1 MDADPR
7 KPKRAVKILLAPL
20 ILLNKGLDKLLSKA
34 LPATA
39 TTTRKKPRRTTLCLW
54 SMRATNTANLEDE
67 SAQLINNV
75 FEFGDLVASDVM
87 THRKNIVGV
96 DVNSSL
102 DDIVYIALEKGFSRI
117 PVYKENIDAIVGII
131 IVKDLLCLVGNENK
145 DKLKIEDFLREA
157 VYVPESCS
165 CSDVFKFL
173 TNLKSGMG
181 IVIDEYGGTAGII
194 TLEDIIES
202 IMGNIEDEYDEEK
215 GYDNP
220 PARTAHTRSAV
231 RPIPKMYSNCSG
243 YELEED
249 HEYDTIAGFVTDLLG
264 YIPEEEGE
272 HPKVRYKDIIFKVIE
287 VHDNCISKLIVRPCK
302 EEKNLRLSRRKQHIS
317 GSNIIPQFRMGLR
330 YFCYIFYFT
339 ENLYMVVKL
348 YCSPAL

>member
-34 LPATA
+34 LGDSYYDKEE
-39 TTTRKKPRRTTLCLW
+39 TTQDNIM
-54 SMRATNTANLEDE
+54 SMVDAGNEYGNLEDE
-67 SAQLINNV
+67 SAQMINNV

-157 VYVPESCS
+157 VYVPESCMTEVV
-165 CSDVFKFL
+165 DLPTPPFP
-173 TNLKSGMG
+173 
-181 IVIDEYGGTAGII
+181 EATA
-194 TLEDIIES
+194 
-202 IMGNIEDEYDEEK
+202 
-215 GYDNP
+215 
-220 PARTAHTRSAV
+220 
-231 RPIPKMYSNCSG
+231 
-243 YELEED
+243 
-249 HEYDTIAGFVTDLLG
+249 
-264 YIPEEEGE
+264 
-272 HPKVRYKDIIFKVIE
+272 IIFFTPGTS
-287 VHDNCISKLIVRPCK
+287 HFS
-302 EEKNLRLSRRKQHIS
+302 SS
-317 GSNIIPQFRMGLR
+317 GFSDGAAF
-330 YFCYIFYFT
+330 
-339 ENLYMVVKL
+339 
-348 YCSPAL
+348 SPV

>member
-1 MDADPR
+1 MDSDAR
-7 KPKRAVKILLAPL
+7 KPGKAVKILLSPL

-34 LPATA
+34 LGESYYDKDD
-39 TTTRKKPRRTTLCLW
+39 TTQDNIM
-54 SMRATNTANLEDE
+54 SMVDAGNEYGNLEDE

-96 DVNSSL
+96 EINSSL

-117 PVYKENIDAIVGII
+117 PVFKDSIDAIVGII
-131 IVKDLLCLVGNENK
+131 IVKDLLCLVGNDNK
-145 DKLKIEDFLREA
+145 DNLKIDDFLREA

-165 CSDVFKFL
+165 CSDAFKFL

-181 IVIDEYGGTAGII
+181 VVIDEYGGTAGII

-202 IMGNIEDEYDEEK
+202 IMGNIEDEYDEERELIIK
-215 GYDNP
+215 
-220 PARTAHTRSAV
+220 RSGGAYEIDGEADPEEV
-231 RPIPKMYSNCSG
+231 LELFG
-243 YELEED
+243 YELED
-249 HEYDTIAGFVTDLLG
+249 NHEYDTIAGFVTDLLG

-302 EEKNLRLSRRKQHIS
+302 EDEL
-317 GSNIIPQFRMGLR
+317 
-330 YFCYIFYFT
+330 
-339 ENLYMVVKL
+339 KL
-348 YCSPAL
+348 EPKETTHFGQ

>member
-1 MDADPR
+1 MDSDAR
-7 KPKRAVKILLAPL
+7 KPGKAVKILLSPL

-34 LPATA
+34 LGESYYDKDD
-39 TTTRKKPRRTTLCLW
+39 TTQDNIM
-54 SMRATNTANLEDE
+54 SMVDAGNEYGNLEDE

-96 DVNSSL
+96 EINSSL

-117 PVYKENIDAIVGII
+117 PVFKDSIDAIVGII
-131 IVKDLLCLVGNENK
+131 IVKDLLCLVGNDNK
-145 DKLKIEDFLREA
+145 DNLKIDDFLREA

-165 CSDVFKFL
+165 CSDAFKFL

-181 IVIDEYGGTAGII
+181 VVIDEYGGTAGII

-202 IMGNIEDEYDEEK
+202 IMGNIEDEYDEE
-215 GYDNP
+215 
-220 PARTAHTRSAV
+220 RELIIRRSGGAYEIDGEADPEEV
-231 RPIPKMYSNCSG
+231 LELFG
-243 YELEED
+243 YELEEN

-287 VHDNCISKLIVRPCK
+287 VHDNC
-302 EEKNLRLSRRKQHIS
+302 
-317 GSNIIPQFRMGLR
+317 
-330 YFCYIFYFT
+330 
-339 ENLYMVVKL
+339 
-348 YCSPAL
+348 

>member
-34 LPATA
+34 LGDSYYDKEE
-39 TTTRKKPRRTTLCLW
+39 TTQDNIM
-54 SMRATNTANLEDE
+54 SMVDAGNEYGNLEDE

-117 PVYKENIDAIVGII
+117 PVYKEN
-131 IVKDLLCLVGNENK
+131 LVGNENK

-215 GYDNP
+215 DMIIP
-220 PARTAHTRSAV
+220 RSNGAYEV
-231 RPIPKMYSNCSG
+231 SGEADPEDVLELFG

-302 EEKNLRLSRRKQHIS
+302 EEEL
-317 GSNIIPQFRMGLR
+317 
-330 YFCYIFYFT
+330 
-339 ENLYMVVKL
+339 
-348 YCSPAL
+348 ALEPKETTHFGQ

>member
-1 MDADPR
+1 MDSDAR
-7 KPKRAVKILLAPL
+7 KPSKAVKILLSPL

-34 LPATA
+34 LGESYYDKDD
-39 TTTRKKPRRTTLCLW
+39 TTQDNIM
-54 SMRATNTANLEDE
+54 SMVDAGNEYGNLEDE

-96 DVNSSL
+96 EINSSL

-117 PVYKENIDAIVGII
+117 PVFKDSIDAIVGII
-131 IVKDLLCLVGNENK
+131 IVKDLLCLVGNDNK
-145 DKLKIEDFLREA
+145 DNLKIGDFLREV

-165 CSDVFKFL
+165 CSDAFKFL

-181 IVIDEYGGTAGII
+181 VVIDEYGGTAGII

-202 IMGNIEDEYDEEK
+202 IMGNIEDEYDEE
-215 GYDNP
+215 
-220 PARTAHTRSAV
+220 RELIIRRSGGAYEIDGEADPEEV
-231 RPIPKMYSNCSG
+231 LELFG
-243 YELEED
+243 YELEEN

-302 EEKNLRLSRRKQHIS
+302 EDELTLDPKETTHFGQ
-317 GSNIIPQFRMGLR
+317 
-330 YFCYIFYFT
+330 
-339 ENLYMVVKL
+339 
-348 YCSPAL
+348 

>member
-1 MDADPR
+1 MDSDAR
-7 KPKRAVKILLAPL
+7 KPGKAVKILLSPL

-34 LPATA
+34 LGESYYNKDD
-39 TTTRKKPRRTTLCLW
+39 TTQDNIM
-54 SMRATNTANLEDE
+54 SMVDAGNEYGNLEDE

-96 DVNSSL
+96 EINSSL

-117 PVYKENIDAIVGII
+117 PVFKDSIDAIVGII
-131 IVKDLLCLVGNENK
+131 IVKDLLCLVGNNNK
-145 DKLKIEDFLREA
+145 DNLKIDDFLREA

-165 CSDVFKFL
+165 CSDAFKFL

-181 IVIDEYGGTAGII
+181 VVIDEYGGTAGII

-202 IMGNIEDEYDEEK
+202 IMGNIEDEYDEE
-215 GYDNP
+215 
-220 PARTAHTRSAV
+220 RELIIRRSGGAYEIDGEADPEEV
-231 RPIPKMYSNCSG
+231 LELFG
-243 YELEED
+243 YELED
-249 HEYDTIAGFVTDLLG
+249 NHEYDTIAGFVTDLLG

-302 EEKNLRLSRRKQHIS
+302 EDEL
-317 GSNIIPQFRMGLR
+317 
-330 YFCYIFYFT
+330 
-339 ENLYMVVKL
+339 KL
-348 YCSPAL
+348 EQEETTHFGQ

>member
-1 MDADPR
+1 MVRYIKISAGHEVLPKNIFLYLKGNKMDADPR

-34 LPATA
+34 LGDSYYDKEE
-39 TTTRKKPRRTTLCLW
+39 TTQDNIM
-54 SMRATNTANLEDE
+54 SMVDAGNEYGNLEDE
-67 SAQLINNV
+67 SAKMINNV

-131 IVKDLLCLVGNENK
+131 IVKDLLGLVGNENK

-215 GYDNP
+215 DMIIP
-220 PARTAHTRSAV
+220 RSNGAYEV
-231 RPIPKMYSNCSG
+231 SGEADPEDVLELFG

-302 EEKNLRLSRRKQHIS
+302 EEEL
-317 GSNIIPQFRMGLR
+317 
-330 YFCYIFYFT
+330 
-339 ENLYMVVKL
+339 
-348 YCSPAL
+348 ALEPKETTHFGQ

>member
-1 MDADPR
+1 MDDVGVLRIAQ
-7 KPKRAVKILLAPL
+7 
-20 ILLNKGLDKLLSKA
+20 KGL
-34 LPATA
+34 P
-39 TTTRKKPRRTTLCLW
+39 
-54 SMRATNTANLEDE
+54 
-67 SAQLINNV
+67 
-75 FEFGDLVASDVM
+75 
-87 THRKNIVGV
+87 
-96 DVNSSL
+96 
-102 DDIVYIALEKGFSRI
+102 
-117 PVYKENIDAIVGII
+117 
-131 IVKDLLCLVGNENK
+131 DLLCLVGNENK

-215 GYDNP
+215 DMIIPRSNGAYEVSGEADPEDVLELFGY
-220 PARTAHTRSAV
+220 
-231 RPIPKMYSNCSG
+231 K
-243 YELEED
+243 LEED

-302 EEKNLRLSRRKQHIS
+302 EEEL
-317 GSNIIPQFRMGLR
+317 
-330 YFCYIFYFT
+330 
-339 ENLYMVVKL
+339 
-348 YCSPAL
+348 ALEPKETTHFGQ

>member
-1 MDADPR
+1 MDSDAR
-7 KPKRAVKILLAPL
+7 KPGKAVKILLSPL
-20 ILLNKGLDKLLSKA
+20 ILLNKGLEKLLSKA
-34 LPATA
+34 LGKSYYDKDD
-39 TTTRKKPRRTTLCLW
+39 TTQDNIM
-54 SMRATNTANLEDE
+54 SMVDAGNEYGNLEDE

-96 DVNSSL
+96 EINSSL

-117 PVYKENIDAIVGII
+117 PVFKDSIDAIVGII
-131 IVKDLLCLVGNENK
+131 IVKDLLCLVGNDNK
-145 DKLKIEDFLREA
+145 DNLKIDDFLREA

-165 CSDVFKFL
+165 CSDAFKFL

-181 IVIDEYGGTAGII
+181 VVIDEYGGTAGII

-202 IMGNIEDEYDEEK
+202 IMGNIEDEYDEERELIIK
-215 GYDNP
+215 
-220 PARTAHTRSAV
+220 RSGGAYEIDGEADPEEV
-231 RPIPKMYSNCSG
+231 LELFG
-243 YELEED
+243 YELED
-249 HEYDTIAGFVTDLLG
+249 NHEYDTIAGFVTDLLG

-302 EEKNLRLSRRKQHIS
+302 EDEL
-317 GSNIIPQFRMGLR
+317 
-330 YFCYIFYFT
+330 
-339 ENLYMVVKL
+339 KL
-348 YCSPAL
+348 EQEETTHFGQ

>member
-1 MDADPR
+1 MDSDAR
-7 KPKRAVKILLAPL
+7 KPNKAEKVLLSPL

-34 LPATA
+34 LGESYFNKDD
-39 TTTRKKPRRTTLCLW
+39 TTQDNIM
-54 SMRATNTANLEDE
+54 SMVDAGNEYGNLEDE

-96 DVNSSL
+96 EINSSL

-117 PVYKENIDAIVGII
+117 PVFKESIDAIVGII
-131 IVKDLLCLVGNENK
+131 IVKDLLCLVGNDNK
-145 DKLKIEDFLREA
+145 DKLKIDDFLREA

-165 CSDVFKFL
+165 CSDAFKFL

-181 IVIDEYGGTAGII
+181 VVIDEYGGTAGII

-202 IMGNIEDEYDEEK
+202 IMGNIEDEYDEERELIIQRSGGAFEIDGEADPEEVLELF
-215 GYDNP
+215 GY
-220 PARTAHTRSAV
+220 
-231 RPIPKMYSNCSG
+231 K
-243 YELEED
+243 LEEN

-272 HPKVRYKDIIFKVIE
+272 HPKVRYKDIIFKVTE

-302 EEKNLRLSRRKQHIS
+302 EDELELEAKEYPHFGQ
-317 GSNIIPQFRMGLR
+317 
-330 YFCYIFYFT
+330 
-339 ENLYMVVKL
+339 
-348 YCSPAL
+348 

>member
-1 MDADPR
+1 MDSDAR
-7 KPKRAVKILLAPL
+7 KPGKAVKILLSPL

-34 LPATA
+34 LGESYYNKDD
-39 TTTRKKPRRTTLCLW
+39 TTQDNIM
-54 SMRATNTANLEDE
+54 SMVDAGNEYGNLEDE

-96 DVNSSL
+96 EINSSL

-117 PVYKENIDAIVGII
+117 PVFKDSIDAIVGII
-131 IVKDLLCLVGNENK
+131 IVKDLLCLVGNDNK
-145 DKLKIEDFLREA
+145 DNLKIDDFLREA

-165 CSDVFKFL
+165 CSDAFKFL

-181 IVIDEYGGTAGII
+181 VVIDEYGGTAGII

-202 IMGNIEDEYDEEK
+202 IMGNIEDEYDEE
-215 GYDNP
+215 
-220 PARTAHTRSAV
+220 RERIIRRSGGAYEIDGEADPEEV
-231 RPIPKMYSNCSG
+231 LELFG
-243 YELEED
+243 YELED
-249 HEYDTIAGFVTDLLG
+249 NHEYDTIAGFVTDLLG

-302 EEKNLRLSRRKQHIS
+302 EDEL
-317 GSNIIPQFRMGLR
+317 
-330 YFCYIFYFT
+330 
-339 ENLYMVVKL
+339 KL
-348 YCSPAL
+348 EQEETTHFGQ

>member
-1 MDADPR
+1 MDSDAR
-7 KPKRAVKILLAPL
+7 KPGKAVKILLSPL

-34 LPATA
+34 LGESYYDKDD
-39 TTTRKKPRRTTLCLW
+39 TTQDNIM
-54 SMRATNTANLEDE
+54 SMVDAGNEYGNLEDE

-96 DVNSSL
+96 EINSSL

-117 PVYKENIDAIVGII
+117 PVFKDSIDAIVGII
-131 IVKDLLCLVGNENK
+131 IVKDLLCLVGNDNK
-145 DKLKIEDFLREA
+145 DNLKIDDFLREA

-165 CSDVFKFL
+165 CSDAFKFL

-181 IVIDEYGGTAGII
+181 VVIDEYGGTAGII

-202 IMGNIEDEYDEEK
+202 IMGNIEDEYDEE
-215 GYDNP
+215 
-220 PARTAHTRSAV
+220 RELIIRRSGGAYEIDGEADPEEV
-231 RPIPKMYSNCSG
+231 LELFG
-243 YELEED
+243 YELED
-249 HEYDTIAGFVTDLLG
+249 NHEYDTIAGFVTDLLG

-302 EEKNLRLSRRKQHIS
+302 EDELTLDQNETTHFGQ
-317 GSNIIPQFRMGLR
+317 
-330 YFCYIFYFT
+330 
-339 ENLYMVVKL
+339 
-348 YCSPAL
+348 

>member
-1 MDADPR
+1 MDSDAR
-7 KPKRAVKILLAPL
+7 KPGKAVKILLSPL
-20 ILLNKGLDKLLSKA
+20 ILLNKGLEKLLSKA
-34 LPATA
+34 LGESYYDKDD
-39 TTTRKKPRRTTLCLW
+39 TTQDNIM
-54 SMRATNTANLEDE
+54 SMVDAGNEYGNLEDE

-96 DVNSSL
+96 EINSSL

-117 PVYKENIDAIVGII
+117 PVFKDSIDAIVGII
-131 IVKDLLCLVGNENK
+131 IVKDLLCLVGNDNK
-145 DKLKIEDFLREA
+145 DNLKIDDFLREA

-165 CSDVFKFL
+165 CSDAFKFL

-181 IVIDEYGGTAGII
+181 VVIDEYGGTAGII

-202 IMGNIEDEYDEEK
+202 IMGNIEDEYDEERELIIK
-215 GYDNP
+215 
-220 PARTAHTRSAV
+220 RSGGAYEIDGEADPEEV
-231 RPIPKMYSNCSG
+231 LELFG
-243 YELEED
+243 YELED
-249 HEYDTIAGFVTDLLG
+249 NHEYDTIAGFVTDLLG

-302 EEKNLRLSRRKQHIS
+302 EDEL
-317 GSNIIPQFRMGLR
+317 
-330 YFCYIFYFT
+330 
-339 ENLYMVVKL
+339 KL
-348 YCSPAL
+348 EQEEATHFGQ

>member
-1 MDADPR
+1 MDSDAR
-7 KPKRAVKILLAPL
+7 KPGKAVKILLSPL

-34 LPATA
+34 LGESYYNKDD
-39 TTTRKKPRRTTLCLW
+39 TTQDNIM
-54 SMRATNTANLEDE
+54 SMVDAGNEYGNLEDE

-96 DVNSSL
+96 EINSSL

-117 PVYKENIDAIVGII
+117 PVFKDSIDAIVGII
-131 IVKDLLCLVGNENK
+131 IVKDLLCLVGNDNK
-145 DKLKIEDFLREA
+145 DNLKIDDFLREA

-165 CSDVFKFL
+165 CSDAFKFL

-181 IVIDEYGGTAGII
+181 VVIDEYGGTAGII

-202 IMGNIEDEYDEEK
+202 IMGNIEDEYDEERELIIK
-215 GYDNP
+215 
-220 PARTAHTRSAV
+220 RSGGAYEIDGEADPEEV
-231 RPIPKMYSNCSG
+231 LELFG
-243 YELEED
+243 YELED
-249 HEYDTIAGFVTDLLG
+249 NHEYDTIAGFVTDLLG

-302 EEKNLRLSRRKQHIS
+302 EDEL
-317 GSNIIPQFRMGLR
+317 
-330 YFCYIFYFT
+330 
-339 ENLYMVVKL
+339 KL
-348 YCSPAL
+348 EQEEATHFGQ

>member
-1 MDADPR
+1 MDSDAR
-7 KPKRAVKILLAPL
+7 KPGKAVKILLSPL

-34 LPATA
+34 LGESYYDKDD
-39 TTTRKKPRRTTLCLW
+39 TTQDNIM
-54 SMRATNTANLEDE
+54 SMVDAGNEYGNLEDE

-96 DVNSSL
+96 EINSSL
-102 DDIVYIALEKGFSRI
+102 DDIVYIALDKGFSRI
-117 PVYKENIDAIVGII
+117 PVFKDSIDAIVGII
-131 IVKDLLCLVGNENK
+131 IVKDLLCLVGNDNK
-145 DKLKIEDFLREA
+145 DNLKIDDFLREA

-165 CSDVFKFL
+165 CSDAFKFL

-181 IVIDEYGGTAGII
+181 VVIDEYGGTAGII

-202 IMGNIEDEYDEEK
+202 IMGNIEDEYDEE
-215 GYDNP
+215 
-220 PARTAHTRSAV
+220 RELIIRRSGGAYEIDGEADPEEV
-231 RPIPKMYSNCSG
+231 LELFG
-243 YELEED
+243 YELED
-249 HEYDTIAGFVTDLLG
+249 NHEYDTIAGFVTDLLG

-302 EEKNLRLSRRKQHIS
+302 EDEL
-317 GSNIIPQFRMGLR
+317 
-330 YFCYIFYFT
+330 
-339 ENLYMVVKL
+339 KL
-348 YCSPAL
+348 EQEETTHFGQ

>member
-1 MDADPR
+1 MDSDAR
-7 KPKRAVKILLAPL
+7 KPGKAVKILLSPL

-34 LPATA
+34 LGESYYDKDD
-39 TTTRKKPRRTTLCLW
+39 TTQDNIM
-54 SMRATNTANLEDE
+54 SMVDAGNEYGNLEDE

-96 DVNSSL
+96 EINSSL

-117 PVYKENIDAIVGII
+117 PVFKDSIDAIVGII
-131 IVKDLLCLVGNENK
+131 IVKDLLCLVGNNNK
-145 DKLKIEDFLREA
+145 DNLKIDDFLREA

-165 CSDVFKFL
+165 CSDAFKFL

-181 IVIDEYGGTAGII
+181 VVIDEYGGTAGII

-202 IMGNIEDEYDEEK
+202 IMGNIEDEYDEERELIIK
-215 GYDNP
+215 
-220 PARTAHTRSAV
+220 RSGGAYEIDGEADPEEV
-231 RPIPKMYSNCSG
+231 LELFG
-243 YELEED
+243 YELED
-249 HEYDTIAGFVTDLLG
+249 NHEYDTIAGFVTDLLG

-302 EEKNLRLSRRKQHIS
+302 EDEL
-317 GSNIIPQFRMGLR
+317 
-330 YFCYIFYFT
+330 
-339 ENLYMVVKL
+339 KL
-348 YCSPAL
+348 EQEETTHFGQ

>member
-1 MDADPR
+1 MDSDAR
-7 KPKRAVKILLAPL
+7 KPNKAAKVLLSPL

-34 LPATA
+34 LGESYFNKDD
-39 TTTRKKPRRTTLCLW
+39 TTQDNIM
-54 SMRATNTANLEDE
+54 SMVDAGNEYGNLEDE

-96 DVNSSL
+96 EINSSL

-117 PVYKENIDAIVGII
+117 PVFKESIDAIVGII
-131 IVKDLLCLVGNENK
+131 IVKDLLCLVGNDNK
-145 DKLKIEDFLREA
+145 DKLKIDDFLREA

-165 CSDVFKFL
+165 CSDAFKFL

-181 IVIDEYGGTAGII
+181 VVIDEYGGTAGII

-202 IMGNIEDEYDEEK
+202 IMGNIEDEYDEERELIIQRSGGAFEIDGEADPEEVLELF
-215 GYDNP
+215 GY
-220 PARTAHTRSAV
+220 
-231 RPIPKMYSNCSG
+231 K
-243 YELEED
+243 LEEN

-272 HPKVRYKDIIFKVIE
+272 HPKVRYKDIIFKVTE

-302 EEKNLRLSRRKQHIS
+302 ED
-317 GSNIIPQFRMGLR
+317 
-330 YFCYIFYFT
+330 
-339 ENLYMVVKL
+339 
-348 YCSPAL
+348 

>member
-1 MDADPR
+1 MDSDAR
-7 KPKRAVKILLAPL
+7 KPGKAVKILLSPL

-34 LPATA
+34 LGESYYDKDD
-39 TTTRKKPRRTTLCLW
+39 TTQDNIM
-54 SMRATNTANLEDE
+54 SMVDAGNEYGNLEDE

-96 DVNSSL
+96 EINSSL

-117 PVYKENIDAIVGII
+117 PVFKDSIDAIVGII
-131 IVKDLLCLVGNENK
+131 IVKDLLCLVGNDNK
-145 DKLKIEDFLREA
+145 DNLKIDDFLREV

-165 CSDVFKFL
+165 CSDAFKFL

-181 IVIDEYGGTAGII
+181 VVIDEYGGTAGII

-202 IMGNIEDEYDEEK
+202 IMGNIEDEYDEE
-215 GYDNP
+215 
-220 PARTAHTRSAV
+220 RELIIRRSGGAYEIDGEADPEEV
-231 RPIPKMYSNCSG
+231 LELFG
-243 YELEED
+243 YELEEN

-302 EEKNLRLSRRKQHIS
+302 EDELTLEPKETTHFGQ
-317 GSNIIPQFRMGLR
+317 
-330 YFCYIFYFT
+330 
-339 ENLYMVVKL
+339 
-348 YCSPAL
+348 

>member
-1 MDADPR
+1 MDSDAR
-7 KPKRAVKILLAPL
+7 KPGKAVKILLSPL

-34 LPATA
+34 LGESYYDKDD
-39 TTTRKKPRRTTLCLW
+39 TTQDNIM
-54 SMRATNTANLEDE
+54 SMVDAGNEYGNLEDE

-96 DVNSSL
+96 EINSSL

-117 PVYKENIDAIVGII
+117 PVFKDSIDAIVGII
-131 IVKDLLCLVGNENK
+131 IVKDLLCLVGNDNK
-145 DKLKIEDFLREA
+145 DNLKIDDFLREA

-165 CSDVFKFL
+165 CSDAFKFL

-181 IVIDEYGGTAGII
+181 VVIDEYGGTAGII

-202 IMGNIEDEYDEEK
+202 IMGNIEDEYDEE
-215 GYDNP
+215 
-220 PARTAHTRSAV
+220 RELIIRRSGGAYEIDGEADPEEV
-231 RPIPKMYSNCSG
+231 LELFG
-243 YELEED
+243 YELEEN

-302 EEKNLRLSRRKQHIS
+302 EDELTLDPKETTHFGQ
-317 GSNIIPQFRMGLR
+317 
-330 YFCYIFYFT
+330 
-339 ENLYMVVKL
+339 
-348 YCSPAL
+348 

>member
-1 MDADPR
+1 MDSDAR
-7 KPKRAVKILLAPL
+7 KPGKAVKILLSPL

-34 LPATA
+34 LGESYYDKDD
-39 TTTRKKPRRTTLCLW
+39 TTQDNIM
-54 SMRATNTANLEDE
+54 SMVDAGNEYGNLEDE

-96 DVNSSL
+96 EINSSL

-117 PVYKENIDAIVGII
+117 PVFKDSIDAIVGII
-131 IVKDLLCLVGNENK
+131 IVKDLLCLVGNNNK
-145 DKLKIEDFLREA
+145 DNLKIDDFLREA

-165 CSDVFKFL
+165 CSDAFKFL

-181 IVIDEYGGTAGII
+181 VVIDEYGGTAGII

-202 IMGNIEDEYDEEK
+202 IMGNIEDEYDEERELIIK
-215 GYDNP
+215 
-220 PARTAHTRSAV
+220 RSGGAYEIDGEADPEEV
-231 RPIPKMYSNCSG
+231 LELFG
-243 YELEED
+243 YELED
-249 HEYDTIAGFVTDLLG
+249 NHEYDTIAGFVTDLLG

-302 EEKNLRLSRRKQHIS
+302 EDEL
-317 GSNIIPQFRMGLR
+317 
-330 YFCYIFYFT
+330 
-339 ENLYMVVKL
+339 KL
-348 YCSPAL
+348 EQNETTHFGQ

>member
-1 MDADPR
+1 MDSDAR
-7 KPKRAVKILLAPL
+7 KPGKAVKILLSPL

-34 LPATA
+34 LGESYYNKDD
-39 TTTRKKPRRTTLCLW
+39 TTQDNIM
-54 SMRATNTANLEDE
+54 SMVDAGNEYGNLEDE

-96 DVNSSL
+96 EINSSL

-117 PVYKENIDAIVGII
+117 PVFKDSIDAIVGII
-131 IVKDLLCLVGNENK
+131 IVKDLLCLVGNNNK
-145 DKLKIEDFLREA
+145 DNLKIDDFLREA

-165 CSDVFKFL
+165 CSDAFKFL

-181 IVIDEYGGTAGII
+181 VVIDEYGGTAGII

-202 IMGNIEDEYDEEK
+202 IMGNIEDEYDEE
-215 GYDNP
+215 
-220 PARTAHTRSAV
+220 RELIIRRSGGAYEIDGEADPEEV
-231 RPIPKMYSNCSG
+231 LELFG
-243 YELEED
+243 YELED
-249 HEYDTIAGFVTDLLG
+249 NHEYDTIAGFVTDLLG

-302 EEKNLRLSRRKQHIS
+302 EDEL
-317 GSNIIPQFRMGLR
+317 
-330 YFCYIFYFT
+330 
-339 ENLYMVVKL
+339 KL
-348 YCSPAL
+348 EQEEATHFGQ

>member
-34 LPATA
+34 LGDSYYDKEE
-39 TTTRKKPRRTTLCLW
+39 TTQDNIM
-54 SMRATNTANLEDE
+54 SMVDAGNEYGNLEDE
-67 SAQLINNV
+67 SAKMINNV

-117 PVYKENIDAIVGII
+117 PVYKESIDAIVGII

-215 GYDNP
+215 DMIIP
-220 PARTAHTRSAV
+220 RSNGAYEV
-231 RPIPKMYSNCSG
+231 SGEADPEDVLELFG

-264 YIPEEEGE
+264 YIPEEGGE

-302 EEKNLRLSRRKQHIS
+302 EEEL
-317 GSNIIPQFRMGLR
+317 
-330 YFCYIFYFT
+330 
-339 ENLYMVVKL
+339 
-348 YCSPAL
+348 ALEPKETTHFGQ

>member
-1 MDADPR
+1 MDSDAR
-7 KPKRAVKILLAPL
+7 KPGKAVKILLSPL
-20 ILLNKGLDKLLSKA
+20 ILLNKGLEKLLSKA
-34 LPATA
+34 LGESYYDKDD
-39 TTTRKKPRRTTLCLW
+39 TTQDNIM
-54 SMRATNTANLEDE
+54 SMVDAGNEYGNLEDE

-96 DVNSSL
+96 EINSSL

-117 PVYKENIDAIVGII
+117 PVFKDSIDAIVGII
-131 IVKDLLCLVGNENK
+131 IVKDLLCLVGNDNK
-145 DKLKIEDFLREA
+145 DNLKIDDFLREA

-165 CSDVFKFL
+165 CSDAFKFL

-181 IVIDEYGGTAGII
+181 VVIDEYGGTAGII

-202 IMGNIEDEYDEEK
+202 IMGNIEDEYDEE
-215 GYDNP
+215 
-220 PARTAHTRSAV
+220 RELIIRRSGGAYEIDGEADPEEV
-231 RPIPKMYSNCSG
+231 LELFG
-243 YELEED
+243 YELED
-249 HEYDTIAGFVTDLLG
+249 NHEYDTIAGFVTDLLG

-302 EEKNLRLSRRKQHIS
+302 EDELTLDQNETTHFGQ
-317 GSNIIPQFRMGLR
+317 
-330 YFCYIFYFT
+330 
-339 ENLYMVVKL
+339 
-348 YCSPAL
+348 

>member
-1 MDADPR
+1 MVRYIKISAGHEVLPKNIFLYLKGNKMDADPR

-34 LPATA
+34 LGDSYYDKEE
-39 TTTRKKPRRTTLCLW
+39 TTQDNIM
-54 SMRATNTANLEDE
+54 SMVDAGNEYGNLEDE
-67 SAQLINNV
+67 SAKMINNV

-102 DDIVYIALEKGFSRI
+102 DDIVYLALEKGFSRI
-117 PVYKENIDAIVGII
+117 PVYKESIDAIVGII

-215 GYDNP
+215 DMIIP
-220 PARTAHTRSAV
+220 RSNGAYEV
-231 RPIPKMYSNCSG
+231 SGEADPEDVLELFG

-302 EEKNLRLSRRKQHIS
+302 EEEL
-317 GSNIIPQFRMGLR
+317 
-330 YFCYIFYFT
+330 
-339 ENLYMVVKL
+339 
-348 YCSPAL
+348 ALEPKETTHFGQ

>member
-1 MDADPR
+1 MDSDAR
-7 KPKRAVKILLAPL
+7 KPGKAVKILLSPL

-34 LPATA
+34 LGESYYNKDD
-39 TTTRKKPRRTTLCLW
+39 TTQDNIM
-54 SMRATNTANLEDE
+54 SMVDAGNEYGNLEDE

-96 DVNSSL
+96 EINSSL

-117 PVYKENIDAIVGII
+117 PVFKDSIDAIVGII
-131 IVKDLLCLVGNENK
+131 IVKDLLCLVGNDNK
-145 DKLKIEDFLREA
+145 DNLKIDDFLREA

-165 CSDVFKFL
+165 CSDAFKFL

-181 IVIDEYGGTAGII
+181 VVIDEYGGTAGII

-202 IMGNIEDEYDEEK
+202 IMGNIEDEYDEE
-215 GYDNP
+215 
-220 PARTAHTRSAV
+220 RELIIRRSGGAYEIDGEADPEEV
-231 RPIPKMYSNCSG
+231 LELFG
-243 YELEED
+243 YELED
-249 HEYDTIAGFVTDLLG
+249 NHEYDTIAGFVTDLLG

-302 EEKNLRLSRRKQHIS
+302 EEEL
-317 GSNIIPQFRMGLR
+317 
-330 YFCYIFYFT
+330 
-339 ENLYMVVKL
+339 
-348 YCSPAL
+348 ALEPKETMHFGQ

>member
-1 MDADPR
+1 MDSDAQ
-7 KPKRAVKILLAPL
+7 KPGKAVKILLSPL
-20 ILLNKGLDKLLSKA
+20 ILLNKGLEKLLSKA
-34 LPATA
+34 LGESYYDKDD
-39 TTTRKKPRRTTLCLW
+39 TTQDNIM
-54 SMRATNTANLEDE
+54 SMVDAGNEYGNLEDE

-96 DVNSSL
+96 EINSSL

-117 PVYKENIDAIVGII
+117 PVFKDSIDAIVGII
-131 IVKDLLCLVGNENK
+131 IVKDLLCLVGNDNK
-145 DKLKIEDFLREA
+145 DNLKIDDFLREA

-165 CSDVFKFL
+165 CSDAFKFL

-181 IVIDEYGGTAGII
+181 VVIDEYGGTAGII

-202 IMGNIEDEYDEEK
+202 IMGNIEDEYDEERELIIK
-215 GYDNP
+215 
-220 PARTAHTRSAV
+220 RSGGAYEIDGEADPEEV
-231 RPIPKMYSNCSG
+231 LELFG
-243 YELEED
+243 YELED
-249 HEYDTIAGFVTDLLG
+249 NHEYDTIAGFVTDLLG

-302 EEKNLRLSRRKQHIS
+302 EDEL
-317 GSNIIPQFRMGLR
+317 
-330 YFCYIFYFT
+330 
-339 ENLYMVVKL
+339 KL
-348 YCSPAL
+348 EQEETTHFGQ

>member
-1 MDADPR
+1 MDSDAR
-7 KPKRAVKILLAPL
+7 KPGKAVKILLSPL

-34 LPATA
+34 LGESYYNKDD
-39 TTTRKKPRRTTLCLW
+39 TTQDNIM
-54 SMRATNTANLEDE
+54 SMVDAGNEYGNLEDE

-96 DVNSSL
+96 EINSSL

-117 PVYKENIDAIVGII
+117 PVFKDSIDAIVGII
-131 IVKDLLCLVGNENK
+131 IVKDLLCLVGNDNK
-145 DKLKIEDFLREA
+145 DNLKIDDFLREA

-165 CSDVFKFL
+165 CSDAFKFL

-181 IVIDEYGGTAGII
+181 VVIDEYGGTAGII

-202 IMGNIEDEYDEEK
+202 IMGNVEDEYDEERELIIK
-215 GYDNP
+215 
-220 PARTAHTRSAV
+220 RSGGAYEIDGEADPEEV
-231 RPIPKMYSNCSG
+231 LELFG
-243 YELEED
+243 YELED
-249 HEYDTIAGFVTDLLG
+249 NHEYDTIAGFVTDLLG

-302 EEKNLRLSRRKQHIS
+302 EDELTLDQNETTHFGQ
-317 GSNIIPQFRMGLR
+317 
-330 YFCYIFYFT
+330 
-339 ENLYMVVKL
+339 
-348 YCSPAL
+348 

>member
-1 MDADPR
+1 MDSDAR
-7 KPKRAVKILLAPL
+7 KPGKAVKILLSPL
-20 ILLNKGLDKLLSKA
+20 ILLNKGLEKLLSKA
-34 LPATA
+34 LGESYYDKDD
-39 TTTRKKPRRTTLCLW
+39 TTQDNIM
-54 SMRATNTANLEDE
+54 SMVDAGNEYGNLEDE

-96 DVNSSL
+96 EINSSL

-117 PVYKENIDAIVGII
+117 PVFKDSIDAIVGII
-131 IVKDLLCLVGNENK
+131 IVKDLLCLVGNDNK
-145 DKLKIEDFLREA
+145 DNLKIDDFLREA

-165 CSDVFKFL
+165 CSDAFKFL

-181 IVIDEYGGTAGII
+181 VVIDEYGGTAGII

-202 IMGNIEDEYDEEK
+202 IMGNIEDEYDEE
-215 GYDNP
+215 
-220 PARTAHTRSAV
+220 RELIIRRSGGAYEIDGEADPEEV
-231 RPIPKMYSNCSG
+231 LELFG
-243 YELEED
+243 YELED
-249 HEYDTIAGFVTDLLG
+249 NHEYDTIAGFVTDLLG

-302 EEKNLRLSRRKQHIS
+302 EDEL
-317 GSNIIPQFRMGLR
+317 
-330 YFCYIFYFT
+330 
-339 ENLYMVVKL
+339 KL
-348 YCSPAL
+348 EQNETTHFGQ